1 MPTISVIVPVYNVEK
16 YLAHCLESI
25 RKQDFSDLEIICI
38 NDGSTD
44 TSPRLLTI
52 ASELDPRILVIN
64 QDNRGVSAARNRGLG
79 VASGEI
85 IMFVDGDDFLA
96 PGACKTVAEA
106 FSKDKPDI
114 FTFGG
119 KAISYGKPSPWL
131 LNALSPKKEVIR
143 GLGGDLFKKAKER
156 PYIWLSAF
164 SRDFLETN
172 SVRFEEGL
180 AVGEDQ
186 LFYLDAY
193 VRANLIVTSPK
204 PLYFYRANRLGS
216 AMSSQYKDD
225 DKRVKQHLNLADRVF
240 SRWKAAGLFEQ
251 YRAGLLYWFLDFI
264 SYDAFHTDSSED
276 ALRSVQKL
284 IFKYFGNPN
293 DIDLDTATALALRNL
308 ESPGSLLRYP
318 RNLLAMIMA
327 GLDNPVTSSQIALVK
342 LEKLTPLRVI
352 SAIYRRIFPASSL
365 MQYWWIAGVGSVTS
379 TAIEDAQSY
388 NRLLSEWT
396 LFRQ

>member
-25 RKQDFSDLEIICI
+25 RKQDFLDLEIICI

-96 PGACKTVAEA
+96 PGACKTVAET

-186 LFYLDAY
+186 LFYLEAY

-216 AMSSQYKDD
+216 AMSSQHKDD

-240 SRWKAAGLFEQ
+240 SRWKAAGLFER
-251 YRAGLLYWFLDFI
+251 YRAGLLYWFIDFI
-264 SYDAFHTDSSED
+264 SYDAFHTDSSEE
-276 ALRSVQKL
+276 ALQSVRKL
-284 IFKYFGNPN
+284 IFKYFGNPH
-293 DIDLDTATALALRNL
+293 DGDLDTATALALRNL
-308 ESPGSLLRYP
+308 EHPENPLRYP
-318 RNLLAMIMA
+318 RNLVVMVLEGMQ
-327 GLDNPVTSSQIALVK
+327 DPVLSSQMAMEK
-342 LEKLTPLRVI
+342 LGKLTPLRI
-352 SAIYRRIFPASSL
+352 LSAIYRRIFPASSL
-365 MQYWWIAGVGSVTS
+365 MQYWWIAGVGYT
-379 TAIEDAQSY
+379 TAAAVEDAQSY
-388 NRLLSEWT
+388 NRLIAEWT
-396 LFRQ
+396 LLRQ

>member
-119 KAISYGKPSPWL
+119 KAISYGKSSPWL

-251 YRAGLLYWFLDFI
+251 YRAELLYWFLDFI

-308 ESPGSLLRYP
+308 ERPGSLLRYP

-327 GLDNPVTSSQIALVK
+327 GLDNPVTSSQIALEK

>member
-1 MPTISVIVPVYNVEK
+1 MPTISVIVPVYNVET
-16 YLAHCLESI
+16 YLPHCLESI
-25 RKQDFSDLEIICI
+25 RKQNFSDIEIICI

-44 TSPRLLTI
+44 SSPRLLTI

-119 KAISYGKPSPWL
+119 KAISHAKPSPWL
-131 LNALSPKKEVIR
+131 QNALSPKKEVIR

-193 VRANLIVTSPK
+193 VSANLIVTSPK

-216 AMSSQYKDD
+216 AMSGQHKDD

-251 YRAGLLYWFLDFI
+251 HRAGLLYWFLDFI
-264 SYDAFHTDSSED
+264 SYDAFHTDSSEE
-276 ALRSVQKL
+276 ALHSVRRL
-284 IFKYFGNPN
+284 IFKYFGNPH
-293 DIDLDTATALALRNL
+293 DSDLDTATALALRNL
-308 ESPGSLLRYP
+308 EYPADPLRYP
-318 RNLLAMIMA
+318 RNLVVMILE
-327 GLDNPVTSSQIALVK
+327 GIDNPVTSAQLALEK
-342 LEKLTPLRVI
+342 LGKLTPLRIV

-365 MQYWWIAGVGSVTS
+365 TQYWWIAGARII
-379 TAIEDAQSY
+379 TATAVEDAQSY
-388 NRLLSEWT
+388 NRLISEWM
-396 LFRQ
+396 LLRR

>member
-106 FSKDKPDI
+106 FAKDKPDI

-216 AMSSQYKDD
+216 AMSSQHKDD

-251 YRAGLLYWFLDFI
+251 YGAGLLYWFLDFI

-308 ESPGSLLRYP
+308 ERPGSLLRYP

-327 GLDNPVTSSQIALVK
+327 GLDNPVTSSQIALEK